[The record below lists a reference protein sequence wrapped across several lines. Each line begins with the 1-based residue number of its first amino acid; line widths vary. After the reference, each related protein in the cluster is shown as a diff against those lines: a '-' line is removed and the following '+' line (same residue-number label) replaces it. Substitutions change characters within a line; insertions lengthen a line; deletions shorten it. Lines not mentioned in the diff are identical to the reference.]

1 MFFAEAQRAKA
12 SQKMQGGAVFAPPHL
27 IAGYKNTHDK
37 FACYFSFSY
46 LCSKNTKSLLY
57 SKKYRKLW
65 RFDVGPLQ
73 VRCKSVVSPFAETT
87 FEGSCDCDIAM
98 TKDND
103 EPNRDCRTIEGE

>member
-46 LCSKNTKSLLY
+46 LCSKNTKKLL
-57 SKKYRKLW
+57 
-65 RFDVGPLQ
+65 
-73 VRCKSVVSPFAETT
+73 
-87 FEGSCDCDIAM
+87 
-98 TKDND
+98 
-103 EPNRDCRTIEGE
+103 